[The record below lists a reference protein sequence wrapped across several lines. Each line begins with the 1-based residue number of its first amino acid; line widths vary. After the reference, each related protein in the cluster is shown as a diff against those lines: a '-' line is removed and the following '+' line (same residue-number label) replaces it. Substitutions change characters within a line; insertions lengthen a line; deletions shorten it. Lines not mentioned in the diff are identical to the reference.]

1 MLVIAVMYPGAD
13 GAHFD
18 HDYYMAYHMPLLRR
32 LWEPMGLRATQV
44 MRGLMAPDGAAPA
57 YVVTALLTF
66 DDMASFKGAAR
77 QHGAEIF
84 ADIPK
89 FTNSSPALLFNET
102 VG

>member
-18 HDYYMAYHMPLLRR
+18 HDYYMAHHMPLVRR
-32 LWEPMGLRATQV
+32 LWDPMGLRAAQV
-44 MRGLMAPDGAAPA
+44 MRGMPAPDGAAPA
-57 YVVTALLTF
+57 YIVTTLLTF
-66 DDMASFKGAAR
+66 DDMDAFKAAAG
-77 QHGAEIF
+77 QHGAEVF

-89 FTNSSPALLFNET
+89 FTAGSPALLFNET